1 MKNDAEKFISAASF
15 SAKENKFPRS
25 ARYRPHRS
33 CFLHNS
39 FEKRSMARILLRK
52 AVTQIRFELIAAMIL
67 RKSAF
72 HAVDDDFAIAF
83 LMQQLPAVVLRK
95 ACGSITIFFFFS
107 LSFLAC
113 SFFGC
118 VPIFWFYSSYYFF
131 LSLLKFSYITYI
143 FLYHLSPAIF
153 TSLLSSILF
162 LLRSIFV
169 SIPFFVDHHYVISNI
184 RRVIGRLQL
193 FEGLR
198 YNNKGQKKTIIERY
212 RKRTVINYQ
221 EYFSKASIKSC
232 KFIQLVV

>member
-15 SAKENKFPRS
+15 SAKENKFPRG

-39 FEKRSMARILLRK
+39 FEKRSMARILRK

-83 LMQQLPAVVLRK
+83 LMQQLRK
-95 ACGSITIFFFFS
+95 ACGSIAIFFFFS

-113 SFFGC
+113 SFFDC

-131 LSLLKFSYITYI
+131 LSLLKSSYITYI

-169 SIPFFVDHHYVISNI
+169 SIPFFVDYHYVISNI

-193 FEGLR
+193 FEELR
-198 YNNKGQKKTIIERY
+198 CNNRGQKKTIIERY
-212 RKRTVINYQ
+212 RTTKRTVINYQ
-221 EYFSKASIKSC
+221 EYFSKAISIKSC